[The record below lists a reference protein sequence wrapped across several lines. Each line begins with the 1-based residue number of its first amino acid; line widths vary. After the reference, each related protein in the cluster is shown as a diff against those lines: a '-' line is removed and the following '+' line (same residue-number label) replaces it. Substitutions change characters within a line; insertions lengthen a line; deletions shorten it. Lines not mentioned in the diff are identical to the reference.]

1 MEDAAH
7 PGGVLGPHAA
17 ALKAALLQ
25 PFLRLNFVTLWV
37 RDQERSRHFFVDKL
51 NFEAIVDVQTP
62 EGGRWIVVAPPAAGW
77 LPGTAGA
84 GLPGIALVVPPK
96 GSAEHQRIGQIAR
109 DASRWPNTG
118 FSFLT
123 EDVRSVFEEW
133 SRRGVRFPVPPM
145 EPSWGSGQARYA
157 VFEDVDGNSFSLI
170 EFDEATHRLEAERR
184 AHANRLEAERQAAHD
199 LAIAKQVQTRLFPQ
213 RQPLIQTLAY
223 AGICHPARTVGGDYY
238 DFLDLGGR
246 RLGLVLADIAGK
258 GMGAALLMA
267 NLQAALRSQCA
278 TAREQPQRFLRSVNQ
293 LLYDNTAE
301 GDYATL
307 FFAEYDD
314 DTRKLRYSN
323 CGHPPALL
331 LQGDDGLER
340 LWPTCTVVG
349 LFDKWDCAME
359 ERTLAPG
366 DAVLLYTDGV
376 TEALNGEGEE
386 FGEERLLEAARQH
399 RELSPPELLVAVAD
413 QARKFNPAEQADDIT
428 LIVAK
433 CT

>member
-1 MEDAAH
+1 MEPTAH
-7 PGGVLGPHAA
+7 REGILAHHAA
-17 ALKAALLQ
+17 ALRAALMQ

-37 RDQERSRHFFVDKL
+37 RDQERSRRFFVEKL
-51 NFEAIVDVQTP
+51 VFEAIVDVQTP
-62 EGGRWIVVAPPAAGW
+62 EGGRWIIVAPTAAGW

-84 GLPGIALVVPPK
+84 GLPGIALVVPPE
-96 GSAEHQRIGQIAR
+96 GSAEHQRIGK
-109 DASRWPNTG
+109 NTG

-133 SRRGVRFPVPPM
+133 SRRGVRFPLPPM
-145 EPSWGSGQARYA
+145 EPSWGNGRARYA

-170 EFDEATHRLEAERR
+170 EIDEATRTLEAERQ
-184 AHANRLEAERQAAHD
+184 AQAARLQAERQAAHD

-213 RQPLIQTLAY
+213 HRPLMQTLVY

-238 DFLDLGGR
+238 DFLDLGNR

-278 TAREQPQRFLRSVNQ
+278 TAWEQPERFLRSVNQ
-293 LLYDNTAE
+293 LLYENTAE

-323 CGHPPALL
+323 CGHPPALVVH
-331 LQGDDGLER
+331 GNREVSWER
-340 LWPTCTVVG
+340 LGATCTVVG
-349 LFDKWDCAME
+349 LFEKWDCAIE
-359 ERTLAPG
+359 EREMAPG
-366 DAVLLYTDGV
+366 DAILLYTDGV

-386 FGEERLLEAARQH
+386 FGEERLLQATRQH
-399 RELSPPELLVAVAD
+399 RELSLTELLAAVAD
-413 QARKFNPAEQADDIT
+413 QARRFSPNEQADDIT

-433 CT
+433 CK